1 MILIISDEDDYST
14 NDVIDW
20 LIVNRKDFCR
30 INRTDT
36 FELKYLSNVGE
47 KSDFVIVSSD
57 KKIRMKLTD
66 LTPVRANV
74 TLVRFI
80 IPIGYL
86 NDKPCS
92 R

>member
-36 FELKYLSNVGE
+36 PLFA
-47 KSDFVIVSSD
+47 
-57 KKIRMKLTD
+57 LT
-66 LTPVRANV
+66 
-74 TLVRFI
+74 
-80 IPIGYL
+80 
-86 NDKPCS
+86 S